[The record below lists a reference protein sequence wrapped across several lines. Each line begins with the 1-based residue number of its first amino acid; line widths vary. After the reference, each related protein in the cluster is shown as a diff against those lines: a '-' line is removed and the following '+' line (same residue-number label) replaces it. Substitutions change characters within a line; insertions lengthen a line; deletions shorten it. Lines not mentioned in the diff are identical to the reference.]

1 MKALLMAVLAVALAG
16 CTATPHPEMAGARK
30 STAAKIHPTKGTK
43 TAAPKTKAVAKAKH
57 VGTTG
62 SVPAAL
68 PKTSDPITEK
78 AKAAI
83 AAMMENPDA
92 AEFYNLQRAQKNL
105 LHRRVDTICGHVRA
119 KNSPGR
125 GGMPFLYIVGQDRED
140 EAYLVNGRS
149 HVSETVH
156 GALCK

>member
-16 CTATPHPEMAGARK
+16 CAHPETAGARK
-30 STAAKIHPTKGTK
+30 STATKVGAIGTK
-43 TAAPKTKAVAKAKH
+43 SIAPTKTKAVAKAKP
-57 VGTTG
+57 VRTTG